1 MNQNGKVVL
10 IIDHFSS
17 FTHLLAHLFLSEGAQ
32 VKVVRTDVS
41 FDDIKQHHPTHIV
54 LSPGPGHPCDAQVFF
69 KALAHWG
76 GSIPILGVCLG
87 MQAIAIVGGLTV
99 SRNVRMMHG
108 KTSQIQHSGV
118 GLFSDVDPSI
128 SVMRYHSLIPQW
140 PSTQHGTALECVEYG
155 HQVGGLKVT
164 AYSMHEDVAEIMAIQ
179 LVHQGAPVVGVQFH
193 PESYYPVMNSVPF
206 YDSYGKRMVQ
216 NFLAML

>member
-41 FDDIKQHHPTHIV
+41 FDDIKQYRPTHIV
-54 LSPGPGHPCDAQVFF
+54 LSPGPGHPCDAQMFF
-69 KALAHWG
+69 QAVAHWG

-108 KTSQIQHSGV
+108 KTSPIQHSGV
-118 GLFSDVDPSI
+118 GLFADVDPSI
-128 SVMRYHSLIPQW
+128 AVMRYHSLIPQW
-140 PSTQHGTALECVEYG
+140 PTAQCAAFECVEYG
-155 HQVGGLKVT
+155 HQVGGLQVT
-164 AYSMHEDVAEIMAIQ
+164 AFSMHKDDVEIMAIQ